1 MAKSHGSRLEDVSNL
16 RIDCRVVPSPVVVG
30 AISTICFVVDRSIGE
45 LAGKKDRHPL
55 IVDDVLVGGDGE
67 LPSTVEHPLVIL
79 IELSVLILHQILSN
93 FPRPV
98 LMHTEP
104 QDTHGEKEGI
114 LITSR
119 ISNSCDYNQ

>member
-16 RIDCRVVPSPVVVG
+16 RVDCRVVPSPVVVG
-30 AISTICFVVDRSIGE
+30 TISRIRFVVDWSIEE
-45 LAGKKDRHPL
+45 LAGKEDRHPL
-55 IVDDVLVGGDGE
+55 IIDDVLVGGDGE
-67 LPSTVEHPLVIL
+67 LTSSVKHPLVIL
-79 IELSVLILHQILSN
+79 IELTVLILQQIPSN

-104 QDTHGEKEGI
+104 QDTHGKEERI

-119 ISNSCDYNQ
+119 ISNSCN